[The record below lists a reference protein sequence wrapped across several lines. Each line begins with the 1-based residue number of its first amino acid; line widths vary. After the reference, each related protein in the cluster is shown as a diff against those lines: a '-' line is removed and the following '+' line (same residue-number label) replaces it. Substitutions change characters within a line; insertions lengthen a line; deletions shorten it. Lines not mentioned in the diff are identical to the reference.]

1 VLSGCGKTTIKLLIF
16 RILKHIGDLSC
27 FGNILKET
35 ENQSQLYSLETMT
48 YLKGLLFTETMI
60 VIDPQG
66 IIIYKNND
74 MFERITMDY

>member
-1 VLSGCGKTTIKLLIF
+1 MLNC
-16 RILKHIGDLSC
+16 
-27 FGNILKET
+27 NICEAYG
-35 ENQSQLYSLETMT
+35 QLNLETMT